1 AADTADALGGHA
13 SRERALE
20 IMRDSR
26 IGTYGAAALILSVG
40 LRWAALASLAP
51 VEGAL
56 ALVIAHSASRGL
68 MVPATRLARYARP
81 SGTAKGVG
89 AGAGMGEFLLAL
101 APGMILAAWIA
112 PQTLVAVALGAGA
125 GVLIL
130 GLLVRR
136 LGGYTGD
143 GLGAIQQAAEVTIMV
158 ALAGLLR

>member
-1 AADTADALGGHA
+1 
-13 SRERALE
+13 ALE

-26 IGTYGAAALILSVG
+26 IGTYGATALIVSMG
-40 LRWAALASLAP
+40 LRWVALASLAP

-56 ALVIAHSASRGL
+56 SLVIAHSASRGL

-81 SGTAKGVG
+81 SGTAQGVG
-89 AGAGMGEFLLAL
+89 AGAGTGEILLAL
-101 APGMILAAWIA
+101 APGLIVAASVA

-125 GVLIL
+125 GAVIL

-143 GLGAIQQAAEVTIMV
+143 GLGAIQQAAEVMIMV